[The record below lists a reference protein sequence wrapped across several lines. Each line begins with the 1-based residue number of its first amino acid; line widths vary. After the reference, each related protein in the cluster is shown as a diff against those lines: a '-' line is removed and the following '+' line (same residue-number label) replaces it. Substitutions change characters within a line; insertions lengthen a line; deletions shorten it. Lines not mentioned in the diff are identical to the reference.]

1 MATPF
6 GRKNPRPVYKAPLV
20 PPPESKS
27 KSKPKPSFTSNKSLY
42 ACIVGAIAVLIL
54 GAVAFH
60 S

>member
-1 MATPF
+1 MAVPF

-20 PPPESKS
+20 PPPES

-42 ACIVGAIAVLIL
+42 ACIVGAIAVLVL
-54 GAVAFH
+54 GAFAFH